1 MRINDLARELEVK
14 SREILEALPELG
26 IDGKRSHSSSLEEDQ
41 IEKVKAY
48 FKGGTSASEPRRDN
62 SRSRVDEEPE
72 EEPAHE
78 AAPPAPA
85 ATPVAPVAPAA
96 PHAPAPV

>member
-72 EEPAHE
+72 GVGVDVALEQKASSSEPR
-78 AAPPAPA
+78 
-85 ATPVAPVAPAA
+85 
-96 PHAPAPV
+96 